1 MKTEKTKA
9 FLKEIKN
16 KANKTAI
23 GLDLAFENV
32 KKAKGIFQNPK
43 TAKAVLEIDVFAKAK
58 TKTSL
63 RSFAFANYRSFL
75 LF

>member
-1 MKTEKTKA
+1 MKAKNNIEKA
-9 FLKEIKN
+9 FDKS
-16 KANKTAI
+16 AI
-23 GLDLAFENV
+23 GLEKVFKSN
-32 KKAKGIFQNPK
+32 KKTK

-75 LF
+75 IF

>member
-1 MKTEKTKA
+1 MKANKKDKA
-9 FLKEIKN
+9 

-23 GLDLAFENV
+23 KEIIKGNV
-32 KKAKGIFQNPK
+32 FKEKTK

-63 RSFAFANYRSFL
+63 RSFAFANYRSFHNKNKY
-75 LF
+75 